1 MRHFDFRELAKN
13 YRVYKLTQNF
23 TIKRKN
29 FKKKYQMVVAKLCK
43 SLLQSIMKHIYNNA
57 QKALS
62 LHKFL
67 KEYEPS
73 SFIV

>member
-1 MRHFDFRELAKN
+1 
-13 YRVYKLTQNF
+13 
-23 TIKRKN
+23 
-29 FKKKYQMVVAKLCK
+29 MVVAKLCK
-43 SLLQSIMKHIYNNA
+43 SLLQSVMKHIYNNA